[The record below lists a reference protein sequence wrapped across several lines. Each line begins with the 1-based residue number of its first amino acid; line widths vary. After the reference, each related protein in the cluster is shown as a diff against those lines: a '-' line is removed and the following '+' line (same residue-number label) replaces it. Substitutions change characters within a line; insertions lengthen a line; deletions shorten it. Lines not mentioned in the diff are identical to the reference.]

1 KALFRRLCP
10 ENGGERRF
18 APVMLSRLSKLG
30 IDKTRPEDLTD
41 GEISRFARLDID
53 PSSITWKRVID
64 TCDRMLRNITVG
76 QGPKEGES
84 RGAVRETGFDITVA
98 SEIMAVLALATS
110 LRDLRDRLGRMV
122 IGRSRRGEAV
132 TTDDLGVSGALCV
145 LMKDAIKPTLMQTAE
160 QTPVL
165 VHAGPFANIAHGNS
179 SIVADRVALKLVGED
194 GFVVTEAGFGAD
206 IGMEKFFNIKCR
218 ASGNTPQ
225 CAVLVATVRALKMH
239 GGGPPVKA
247 GTPLASVYK

>member
-1 KALFRRLCP
+1 
-10 ENGGERRF
+10 
-18 APVMLSRLSKLG
+18 
-30 IDKTRPEDLTD
+30 
-41 GEISRFARLDID
+41 
-53 PSSITWKRVID
+53 
-64 TCDRMLRNITVG
+64 
-76 QGPKEGES
+76 
-84 RGAVRETGFDITVA
+84 
-98 SEIMAVLALATS
+98 
-110 LRDLRDRLGRMV
+110 V

-206 IGMEKFFNIKCR
+206 IGMEKFFNIKVSKR
-218 ASGNTPQ
+218 AI
-225 CAVLVATVRALKMH
+225 
-239 GGGPPVKA
+239 
-247 GTPLASVYK
+247 